1 MDTTFKFRALSA
13 PEIEKVYNTYMV
25 NDFHSNELKPLA
37 LMLEFKDKGFYN
49 CYGLFDNDELLAY
62 GLLFFNNECALLDY
76 YAVLEE
82 KRNSGIGSKFIAFF
96 KEMVNNNVIKSLI
109 AEVEN
114 PEYAVDDNDLANRKR
129 RINFY
134 SKNNLKMTD
143 IKVLLF
149 GSNYNIWHY
158 DNTISNDIIYKELD
172 GIYYKMFNEKLY
184 KENVFVTRG

>member
-13 PEIEKVYNTYMV
+13 PEIEKIYNNYMV

-37 LMLEFKDKGFYN
+37 LMLDYKDRGFYN
-49 CYGLFDNDELLAY
+49 CYGLFDNDKLLAY
-62 GLLFFNNECALLDY
+62 GLLFFNNEYALLDY
-76 YAVLEE
+76 YAVLEG
-82 KRNSGIGSKFIAFF
+82 KRNSGIGSKFITFF
-96 KEMVNNNVIKSLI
+96 KEMVNNNEIKSLI

-114 PEYAVDDNDLANRKR
+114 PEYAVDDNDLVNRKR

-158 DNTISNDIIYKELD
+158 DNTISNDIIYNELD